1 MTLVILVLVV
11 LAQITLFQI
20 LAVLANRSIVL
31 EETSRLTYSIPRSV
45 TDHARKAPVVRMGI
59 GFFFACVVLL
69 AAFGPIDDR
78 LTAQMLI
85 VGVSVGSAV
94 VFAVSQERDRRV
106 MRDLADA
113 DPNTGVRR
121 ASLERRAFRK
131 WYHPAMEALPLL
143 AFVATAVFL
152 LNVGFV
158 SGSTFSGD
166 RTRVLIYFGLQGAV
180 VAWGLYRGIRPEAGV
195 ASIASYIPSLRRN
208 PEVSMRL
215 GEQLE
220 GTQLRFFLLVKI
232 GIAMMLGT
240 VIVKNVL
247 RAAGN
252 PAAASWDVLGW
263 CIVAA
268 LVVVYAFYFRRVGQ
282 ISRQMQDQM
291 G

>member
-11 LAQITLFQI
+11 LAQITLFQV

-113 DPNTGVRR
+113 DPDGGLRR
-121 ASLERRAFRK
+121 ASLERRGRG

-143 AFVATAVFL
+143 VFVATAVFL

-158 SGSTFSGD
+158 SGSVFTGD
-166 RTRVLIYFGLQGAV
+166 RTRVLVYFGLQGAV
-180 VAWGLYRGIRPEAGV
+180 VAWGLYRGLRPEAGV

-215 GEQLE
+215 GDQLE

-232 GIAMMLGT
+232 GISAMLGAM
-240 VIVKNVL
+240 VVKNVL
-247 RAAGN
+247 RATGN
-252 PAAASWDVLGW
+252 AAAASWGVLGW

-282 ISRQMQDQM
+282 ITRQMQDQT